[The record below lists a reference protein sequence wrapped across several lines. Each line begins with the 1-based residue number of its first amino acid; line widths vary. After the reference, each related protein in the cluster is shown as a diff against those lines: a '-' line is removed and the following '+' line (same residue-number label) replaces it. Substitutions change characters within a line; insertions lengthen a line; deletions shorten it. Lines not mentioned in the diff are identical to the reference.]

1 MRIPAISDTSGAGLK
16 VIFMVASFFREDD
29 RSLYWD
35 LTPCGRTVLVRF
47 HVFTRDTIAQASPA
61 FCDILAT
68 NIGIVRKA
76 CREGGQM
83 RHTRSAL
90 HRPRAGNKRR
100 AKAQPAFKG
109 YGFAG
114 HVGKL
119 KALHSTAA
127 VGFDHHNHT
136 RRCRRSLTPTVAEKA

>member
-29 RSLYWD
+29 GLIYWY

-68 NIGIVRKA
+68 NIGIA
-76 CREGGQM
+76 AIPGEGVC
-83 RHTRSAL
+83 
-90 HRPRAGNKRR
+90 
-100 AKAQPAFKG
+100 
-109 YGFAG
+109 Y
-114 HVGKL
+114 
-119 KALHSTAA
+119 
-127 VGFDHHNHT
+127 
-136 RRCRRSLTPTVAEKA
+136 